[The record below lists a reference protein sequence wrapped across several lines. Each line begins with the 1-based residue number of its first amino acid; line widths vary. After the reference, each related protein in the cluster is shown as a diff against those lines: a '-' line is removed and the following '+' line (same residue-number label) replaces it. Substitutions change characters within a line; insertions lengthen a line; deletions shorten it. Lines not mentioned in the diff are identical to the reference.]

1 MSPRYRLNLAERP
14 FGRYRATNLV
24 LAGLFVATVAF
35 GTWQVF
41 AYQASSAELSS
52 LRSDQQ
58 SVLAEWNALGERI
71 GEFELDLAR
80 PDSAAAA
87 EEVRFLNQILAR
99 KQFSWTTLLLD
110 MEAAMPRWV
119 YLFSLAPGINGVGDV
134 RLRMEARGRSVDDLS
149 QFLSD
154 LENSAAFS
162 NVVVSIE
169 ERGIV
174 EGREETRMLI
184 DVNYDA
190 AAIPPVVLG
199 AE

>member
-1 MSPRYRLNLAERP
+1 MNSRYRFNLAERP
-14 FGRYRATNLV
+14 FRRYRATNLL
-24 LAGLFVATVAF
+24 LAGTFVALAVF
-35 GTWQVF
+35 GGWQVV
-41 AYQASSAELSS
+41 AYRATSADLSG
-52 LRSDQQ
+52 LRADQQ
-58 SVLAEWNALGERI
+58 AALAEWDALGSRI
-71 GEFELDLAR
+71 AEFELRLGR

-99 KQFSWTTLLLD
+99 KEFSWTTLLLD
-110 MEAAMPRWV
+110 MEATVPRWV
-119 YLFSLAPGINGVGDV
+119 KLVSLAPGISGVGDV

-149 QFLSD
+149 RFLSD
-154 LENSAAFS
+154 LENSPAFS

-169 ERGIV
+169 ERGV
-174 EGREETRMLI
+174 VDGREETRMLI